1 MMTEDDVVAVMAR
14 LTESGIDVWLDG
26 GWGVDALLAEQT
38 RDHDDLDLVVALDH
52 IDAIRESLSTLG
64 YGVTE
69 DERPTRVVLTA
80 PGDRRID
87 LHTVEFDGGGGGVQA
102 LPGGRSYRYPPEG
115 FLAEGSVGAKPCPVS
130 QPKYRSNATPATN
143 RPRPTATTWRFWRS
157 GLAFPSRAAI
167 LSVFRERS
175 QQYSD

>member
-1 MMTEDDVVAVMAR
+1 MMTEDDVGAVMAR

-87 LHTVEFDGGGGGVQA
+87 LHTVEVDGGGGGVQGP
-102 LPGGRSYRYPPEG
+102 PGGGPSPPPARLSRASPSTPPRSRAPDPRHRA
-115 FLAEGSVGAKPCPVS
+115 LRVVRGA
-130 QPKYRSNATPATN
+130 
-143 RPRPTATTWRFWRS
+143 RPRPR
-157 GLAFPSRAAI
+157 LHVPQPQPPP
-167 LSVFRERS
+167 LL
-175 QQYSD
+175 